1 MEEGLKKLL
10 CVFQMGNHFRAQ
22 VHPSDYHAAG
32 AVTSAGLK
40 RFAALVVN
48 EDVPP
53 DWLARFEAALPA
65 IQNTWEEQSQ
75 LLYKVER
82 LYIESTNRGPL
93 ARVSHALDRT
103 RRKYVK
109 LSYFAL
115 LAESRAVRIILELR
129 RHKDATGAWPANLAE
144 IENRVAPEAP
154 LRKRGKSCPGDLE
167 GPGVPAPDKE
177 RRKALRG
184 RPVYR
189 GCVGLVL

>member
-1 MEEGLKKLL
+1 
-10 CVFQMGNHFRAQ
+10 MGNHFRTQ

-82 LYIESTNRGPL
+82 LYIESTNHSPL
-93 ARVSHALDRT
+93 ARVSQALDRT

-115 LAESRAVRIILELR
+115 
-129 RHKDATGAWPANLAE
+129 LAE